1 MGPFIDLDLLLERY
15 TTENDDLGAFENKV
29 LYDSF
34 VAYLKPTDQVD
45 GNVLSR
51 LSSEVSDRYIR
62 VQFRKTR
69 KGGCGPLF
77 ADIFL
82 PQEELRRFYRDM

>member
-45 GNVLSR
+45 RNALPR
-51 LSSEVSDRYIR
+51 LSSEVSDGYIR

-69 KGGCGPLF
+69 KGGCGSLF
-77 ADIFL
+77 ANIFL
-82 PQEELRRFYRDM
+82 PQEELHRFYRAM